1 MDKNINKQNVYISEE
16 ENTLNWIEIQSS
28 FKKSFGN
35 EIYNSWLQKISLVKE
50 YNDYL
55 ILGVPTRF
63 FRDWIVSRY
72 LDKILEQ
79 VKSFKLSLNRI
90 EFKIIE
96 ENKQNQE
103 LIKID
108 QLNKVTEIKDSILN
122 YNRLNP
128 NLSFESFI
136 KGKSNEIALSY
147 SKKVCDYVSRYNP
160 LYICGGVGLGKTHL
174 LNAIG
179 LETQKDNNVMF
190 ISAERF
196 MYHFIKSIKKN
207 DMVNFKDFFR
217 KSSVFIIDDIQFIS
231 GKESLQEEFFHT
243 FNSLIEKGSQIIISS
258 DRPPMKLD
266 RVQERIK
273 SRLSGGLVVDIEAP
287 DLDLKIKI
295 LKKKIEEIQNQFK
308 ENIDL
313 SDEVINYI
321 ASESKTNIRELIGV
335 LNRVIAFS
343 RVHNKVLTTVDCK
356 NILKDVFSQIRVITV
371 DKIQNIVS
379 NYFNIA
385 LSDMLSQRRSRPLAR
400 PRQIAMYLAK
410 KMTSRSLPEIG
421 RRFANRDHTTV
432 IHAVKTITRLS
443 DQDDEMKK
451 ILIKLKVFCWNSEEM
466 QFIVKRDIL
475 LKSLNFVQGVVEKK
489 NTLPILSNVLLQL
502 KEKKLTI
509 VATDLDIVFHDE
521 IEDVKVLKEGST
533 TTSAAILYDILRK
546 ISSNSEL
553 NFDLKNENKLS
564 LKE

>member
-1 MDKNINKQNVYISEE
+1 MENNNFKKQNAYVSEE
-16 ENTLNWIEIQSS
+16 ENTLNWDEIQNS
-28 FKKSFGN
+28 FKKTFGA

-50 YNDYL
+50 FNDYI

-96 ENKQNQE
+96 ESKHNQE
-103 LIKID
+103 LTKID
-108 QLNKVTEIKDSILN
+108 QLNKVSEIKDSILN

-128 NLSFESFI
+128 KLNFDSFI

-147 SKKVCDYVSRYNP
+147 SKKVCEHLSRYNP

-179 LETQKDNNVMF
+179 IELQDQNNVMF

-243 FNSLIEKGSQIIISS
+243 FNSLIEKGSQIIISC
-258 DRPPMKLD
+258 DRSPMKLD
-266 RVQERIK
+266 KVQERIK
-273 SRLSGGLVVDIEAP
+273 SRLAGGLIVDIDTP
-287 DLDLKIKI
+287 DLELKINI
-295 LKKKIEEIQNQFK
+295 IKKKIEEIQNQFN
-308 ENIDL
+308 ENIIL
-313 SDEVINYI
+313 GDEIINFI
-321 ASESKTNIRELIGV
+321 ASESKTNIRELIGI

-343 RVHNKVLTTVDCK
+343 RVHNRSLNINDCK

-371 DKIQNIVS
+371 DKIQNVVS
-379 NYFNIA
+379 NYFNIS
-385 LSDMLSQRRSRPLAR
+385 LSEMLSQRRSRPLAR

-410 KMTSRSLPEIG
+410 KLTSRSLPEIG

-432 IHAVKTITRLS
+432 IHAVKTINRLS

-451 ILIKLKVFCWNSEEM
+451 NLNQI
-466 QFIVKRDIL
+466 
-475 LKSLNFVQGVVEKK
+475 KSL
-489 NTLPILSNVLLQL
+489 LL
-502 KEKKLTI
+502 
-509 VATDLDIVFHDE
+509 
-521 IEDVKVLKEGST
+521 
-533 TTSAAILYDILRK
+533 
-546 ISSNSEL
+546 
-553 NFDLKNENKLS
+553 EN
-564 LKE
+564 

>member
-1 MDKNINKQNVYISEE
+1 MDKNNIKKNNVYVSEE
-16 ENTLNWIEIQSS
+16 EKTLNWNEIQDS
-28 FKKSFGN
+28 FKRTFGS
-35 EIYNSWLQKISLVKE
+35 EIYTSWLQKISLVKE

-96 ENKQNQE
+96 DTKNTSD

-108 QLNKVTEIKDSILN
+108 EFNKVTEIKDSLLN
-122 YNRLNP
+122 YNRLNS
-128 NLSFESFI
+128 NLNFENFI
-136 KGKSNEIALSY
+136 QGKSNDIALSY
-147 SKKVCDYVSRYNP
+147 SKKVCEDISRYNP

-179 LETQKDNNVMF
+179 LELQSENNVMF

-217 KSSVFIIDDIQFIS
+217 KSSVFIIDDIQFIR

-243 FNSLIEKGSQIIISS
+243 FNSLMDKGSQIIISA
-258 DRPPMKLD
+258 DRIPMKLD

-273 SRLSGGLVVDIEAP
+273 SRLAGGLVVDIDTP
-287 DLDLKIKI
+287 DLELKVKI
-295 LKKKIEEIQNQFK
+295 IKKKILEIESQFK
-308 ENIDL
+308 ENINL

-321 ASESKTNIRELIGV
+321 ANESKTNIRELIGI

-343 RVHNKVLTTVDCK
+343 RVHNKILTLNDCK
-356 NILKDVFSQIRVITV
+356 NILKDVFSQIKVITV
-371 DKIQNIVS
+371 DKIQNVVS
-379 NYFNIA
+379 NYFNIP

-400 PRQIAMYLAK
+400 PRQIAMFLAK
-410 KMTSRSLPEIG
+410 KMTTRSLPEIG

-432 IHAVKTITRLS
+432 IHAVKTINRLS

-451 ILIKLKVFCWNSEEM
+451 NINQI
-466 QFIVKRDIL
+466 
-475 LKSLNFVQGVVEKK
+475 KSL
-489 NTLPILSNVLLQL
+489 LL
-502 KEKKLTI
+502 E
-509 VATDLDIVFHDE
+509 
-521 IEDVKVLKEGST
+521 
-533 TTSAAILYDILRK
+533 
-546 ISSNSEL
+546 
-553 NFDLKNENKLS
+553 
-564 LKE
+564 

>member
-1 MDKNINKQNVYISEE
+1 MENKNTKHHNTFISEE
-16 ENTLNWIEIQSS
+16 EKTLNWEEIQIS
-28 FKKSFGN
+28 FKKSFGD
-35 EIYNSWLQKISLVKE
+35 EVYNSWLQKISLVKE
-50 YNDYL
+50 FNDYL
-55 ILGVPTRF
+55 ILAVPTRF

-103 LIKID
+103 FIKIEE
-108 QLNKVTEIKDSILN
+108 LNKVTEIKDSILN

-128 NLSFESFI
+128 NLNFESFI
-136 KGKSNEIALSY
+136 QGKSNDIALSY
-147 SKKVCDYVSRYNP
+147 SKKVCEQISRYNP

-179 LETQKDNNVMF
+179 LELQSSNNVMF

-243 FNSLIEKGSQIIISS
+243 FNSLLEKGSQIIISA
-258 DRPPMKLD
+258 DRAPMKLD
-266 RVQERIK
+266 RVQDRIK
-273 SRLSGGLVVDIEAP
+273 SRLSGGLVVDIETP
-287 DLDLKIKI
+287 DLELKTRII
-295 LKKKIEEIQNQFK
+295 KKKIDEIQNQFK
-308 ENIDL
+308 EIINL
-313 SDEVINYI
+313 NDEIINYI
-321 ASESKTNIRELIGV
+321 ASETKTNIRELIGV

-343 RVHNKVLTTVDCK
+343 RVHNKELSINDCK
-356 NILKDVFSQIRVITV
+356 NILKDVFSQIRVVTV
-371 DKIQNIVS
+371 DKIQNVVS

-385 LSDMLSQRRSRPLAR
+385 LSEMLSQRRSRPLAR

-443 DQDDEMKK
+443 EQDDEMKK
-451 ILIKLKVFCWNSEEM
+451 NINQI
-466 QFIVKRDIL
+466 
-475 LKSLNFVQGVVEKK
+475 KSL
-489 NTLPILSNVLLQL
+489 LLEQ
-502 KEKKLTI
+502 
-509 VATDLDIVFHDE
+509 
-521 IEDVKVLKEGST
+521 
-533 TTSAAILYDILRK
+533 
-546 ISSNSEL
+546 
-553 NFDLKNENKLS
+553 
-564 LKE
+564 

>member
-1 MDKNINKQNVYISEE
+1 MENNITKKQNAFISEE
-16 ENTLNWIEIQSS
+16 ERTLKWEDVQTT
-28 FKKSFGN
+28 FKKSFGA
-35 EIYNSWLQKISLVKE
+35 EVYNSWLQKISLVKE

-79 VKSFKLSLNRI
+79 VKGFKLSLNRI

-96 ENKQNQE
+96 ESKQGQE
-103 LIKID
+103 YLKID
-108 QLNKVTEIKDSILN
+108 ELNKVSEIKDSILN
-122 YNRLNP
+122 YNKLNI
-128 NLSFESFI
+128 NLNFESFI
-136 KGKSNEIALSY
+136 EGKSNDIALSY
-147 SKKVCDYVSRYNP
+147 SKKVCEHIARYNP

-179 LETQKDNNVMF
+179 LKLQNNNNVMY

-243 FNSLIEKGSQIIISS
+243 FNSLIDKGSQIIISA
-258 DRPPMKLD
+258 DRAPMKLD
-266 RVQERIK
+266 RVQDRIK
-273 SRLSGGLVVDIEAP
+273 SRLAGGLVVDIDLP
-287 DLDLKIKI
+287 DLELKIKI
-295 LKKKIEEIQNQFK
+295 IKKKIEEIQNQFK
-308 ENIDL
+308 ENIKL
-313 SDEVINYI
+313 NDEVINYI

-343 RVHNKVLTTVDCK
+343 RVHNKELNINDCK
-356 NILKDVFSQIRVITV
+356 NILKDVFNQIRVITV

-379 NYFNIA
+379 NYYNIA
-385 LSDMLSQRRSRPLAR
+385 LSEMLSQRRSRPLAR

-410 KMTSRSLPEIG
+410 KMTTRSLPEIG

-443 DQDDEMKK
+443 EQDDEMKK
-451 ILIKLKVFCWNSEEM
+451 SINQI
-466 QFIVKRDIL
+466 
-475 LKSLNFVQGVVEKK
+475 KSL
-489 NTLPILSNVLLQL
+489 LLDQ
-502 KEKKLTI
+502 
-509 VATDLDIVFHDE
+509 
-521 IEDVKVLKEGST
+521 
-533 TTSAAILYDILRK
+533 
-546 ISSNSEL
+546 
-553 NFDLKNENKLS
+553 
-564 LKE
+564 

>member
-1 MDKNINKQNVYISEE
+1 MEKNNIKKQNVYVSEE
-16 ENTLNWIEIQSS
+16 EKTLNWQDIQNS
-28 FKKSFGN
+28 FKKTFGN
-35 EIYNSWLQKISLVKE
+35 EVYNSWLQKLVLLKE

-79 VKSFKLSLNRI
+79 VRSFKLSLNRI

-96 ENKQNQE
+96 ENTQNQE
-103 LIKID
+103 AIRID
-108 QLNKVTEIKDSILN
+108 ELNKVTEIQDSILN
-122 YNRLNP
+122 YNRLNT
-128 NLSFESFI
+128 NLSFENFI
-136 KGKSNEIALSY
+136 IGKSNDIALSY
-147 SKKVCDYVSRYNP
+147 SRKVCEDISRYNP

-179 LETQKDNNVMF
+179 LELQNENNVMF

-243 FNSLIEKGSQIIISS
+243 FNSLMDKGSQIIISA
-258 DRPPMKLD
+258 DRDPTKLD

-273 SRLSGGLVVDIEAP
+273 SRLSGGLVVNIDTP
-287 DLDLKIKI
+287 DLELKVKI
-295 LKKKIEEIQNQFK
+295 IRKKIEDIQSQFQ
-308 ENIDL
+308 ENISL
-313 SDEVINYI
+313 NEEVVNFI

-343 RVHNKVLTTVDCK
+343 RVHNKDLNIDDCK
-356 NILKDVFSQIRVITV
+356 NILKDVFNQTKVITV
-371 DKIQNIVS
+371 DKIQNVVS

-385 LSDMLSQRRSRPLAR
+385 LSEMLSQRRSRPLAR
-400 PRQIAMYLAK
+400 PRQIAMFLAK
-410 KMTSRSLPEIG
+410 KMTTRSLPEIG

-443 DQDDEMKK
+443 EQDDEMKK
-451 ILIKLKVFCWNSEEM
+451 NINQLKS
-466 QFIVKRDIL
+466 IL
-475 LKSLNFVQGVVEKK
+475 LEQ
-489 NTLPILSNVLLQL
+489 
-502 KEKKLTI
+502 
-509 VATDLDIVFHDE
+509 
-521 IEDVKVLKEGST
+521 
-533 TTSAAILYDILRK
+533 
-546 ISSNSEL
+546 
-553 NFDLKNENKLS
+553 
-564 LKE
+564 

>member
-1 MDKNINKQNVYISEE
+1 MDKNNTKKQNVYVSEE
-16 ENTLNWIEIQSS
+16 EKTLNWEDVQNS

-35 EIYNSWLQKISLVKE
+35 EIYVSWLQKISLIKE

-96 ENKQNQE
+96 ESRGGTN
-103 LIKID
+103 LSKID
-108 QLNKVTEIKDSILN
+108 EINKVTEIKDSILN

-128 NLSFESFI
+128 NLNFENFI
-136 KGKSNEIALSY
+136 QGKSNEIALSY
-147 SKKVCDYVSRYNP
+147 SKKVCEHLSRYNP

-179 LETQKDNNVMF
+179 LELQPDNNVMF

-217 KSSVFIIDDIQFIS
+217 KSSIFIIDDIQFMR

-243 FNSLIEKGSQIIISS
+243 FNSLMDKGSQIIISA
-258 DRPPMKLD
+258 DRTPMKLD
-266 RVQERIK
+266 RIQERIK
-273 SRLSGGLVVDIEAP
+273 SRLAGGLVVDIDTP
-287 DLDLKIKI
+287 DLELKINI
-295 LKKKIEEIQNQFK
+295 IKKKIIEIESQFK
-308 ENIDL
+308 ENINLND
-313 SDEVINYI
+313 DVINYI
-321 ASESKTNIRELIGV
+321 ANESKTSIRELIGI

-343 RVHNKVLTTVDCK
+343 RVHNKILTMNDCK
-356 NILKDVFSQIRVITV
+356 SILKDVFNQIKVVTV
-371 DKIQNIVS
+371 DKIQNVVS
-379 NYFNIA
+379 NYFNIP
-385 LSDMLSQRRSRPLAR
+385 LSEMLSQRRSRPLAR
-400 PRQIAMYLAK
+400 PRQIAMFLAK
-410 KMTSRSLPEIG
+410 KMTARSLPEIG

-443 DQDDEMKK
+443 EQDDEMKK
-451 ILIKLKVFCWNSEEM
+451 NINQI
-466 QFIVKRDIL
+466 
-475 LKSLNFVQGVVEKK
+475 KSL
-489 NTLPILSNVLLQL
+489 LL
-502 KEKKLTI
+502 E
-509 VATDLDIVFHDE
+509 
-521 IEDVKVLKEGST
+521 
-533 TTSAAILYDILRK
+533 
-546 ISSNSEL
+546 
-553 NFDLKNENKLS
+553 
-564 LKE
+564 

>member
-1 MDKNINKQNVYISEE
+1 MEKNNIKKNNVYISEE
-16 ENTLNWIEIQSS
+16 EKTLVWEDIQAS
-28 FKKSFGN
+28 FKKTFGN

-79 VKSFKLSLNRI
+79 VKAFKLSLSRI

-96 ENKQNQE
+96 ETKHNQDF
-103 LIKID
+103 IKINE
-108 QLNKVTEIKDSILN
+108 LNKVTEIKDSILN

-128 NLSFESFI
+128 NLNFDSFI
-136 KGKSNEIALSY
+136 QGKSNDIALSY
-147 SKKVCDYVSRYNP
+147 SKKVCEHVSRYNP

-179 LETQKDNNVMF
+179 LTLQHENNVMF

-243 FNSLIEKGSQIIISS
+243 FNSLMDKGSQIIISS
-258 DRPPMKLD
+258 DRSPMKLD
-266 RVQERIK
+266 KVQDRIK
-273 SRLSGGLVVDIEAP
+273 SRLAGGLVVDIEAP
-287 DLDLKIKI
+287 DLELKAKI
-295 LKKKIEEIQNQFK
+295 IKKKIEEIENQFK
-308 ENIDL
+308 ENIIL
-313 SDEVINYI
+313 NEEVINFI
-321 ASESKTNIRELIGV
+321 ASETKTNIRELIGV

-343 RVHNKVLTTVDCK
+343 RVHNKILSISDCK
-356 NILKDVFSQIRVITV
+356 NILRDVFNQIRVITV
-371 DKIQNIVS
+371 DKIQNVVS
-379 NYFNIA
+379 NYFNIP

-432 IHAVKTITRLS
+432 IHAVKTISRLT

-451 ILIKLKVFCWNSEEM
+451 NINEI
-466 QFIVKRDIL
+466 
-475 LKSLNFVQGVVEKK
+475 KSL
-489 NTLPILSNVLLQL
+489 LLEQQ
-502 KEKKLTI
+502 
-509 VATDLDIVFHDE
+509 
-521 IEDVKVLKEGST
+521 
-533 TTSAAILYDILRK
+533 
-546 ISSNSEL
+546 
-553 NFDLKNENKLS
+553 
-564 LKE
+564 

>member
-1 MDKNINKQNVYISEE
+1 MDKNNIKKNNVYISEE
-16 ENTLNWIEIQSS
+16 EKTLNWNEIQDS
-28 FKKSFGN
+28 FKKTFGS
-35 EIYNSWLQKISLVKE
+35 EIYTSWLQKISLVKE

-96 ENKQNQE
+96 ETKNTPD

-108 QLNKVTEIKDSILN
+108 ELNKVTEIKDSLLN
-122 YNRLNP
+122 YNRLNSKL
-128 NLSFESFI
+128 NFENFI
-136 KGKSNEIALSY
+136 QGKSNDIALSY
-147 SKKVCDYVSRYNP
+147 SKKVCEHISRYNP

-179 LETQKDNNVMF
+179 LELQSENNVMF

-217 KSSVFIIDDIQFIS
+217 KSSVFIIDDIQFIR

-243 FNSLIEKGSQIIISS
+243 FNSLMDKGSQIIISA
-258 DRPPMKLD
+258 DRIPVKLD

-273 SRLSGGLVVDIEAP
+273 SRLAGGLVVDIDTP
-287 DLDLKIKI
+287 DLELKVKI
-295 LKKKIEEIQNQFK
+295 IKKKILEIESQFK
-308 ENIDL
+308 ENINL
-313 SDEVINYI
+313 SDDVIDYI
-321 ASESKTNIRELIGV
+321 ANESKTNIRELIGI
-335 LNRVIAFS
+335 LNRVIAFG
-343 RVHNKVLTTVDCK
+343 RVHNKTLTVSDCK
-356 NILKDVFSQIRVITV
+356 NILKDVFSQIKVITV
-371 DKIQNIVS
+371 DKIQNVVS
-379 NYFNIA
+379 NYFNIP

-400 PRQIAMYLAK
+400 PRQIAMFLAK
-410 KMTSRSLPEIG
+410 KMTTRSLPEIG

-443 DQDDEMKK
+443 EQDDEMKK
-451 ILIKLKVFCWNSEEM
+451 NINQIKN
-466 QFIVKRDIL
+466 
-475 LKSLNFVQGVVEKK
+475 
-489 NTLPILSNVLLQL
+489 LLQ
-502 KEKKLTI
+502 E
-509 VATDLDIVFHDE
+509 
-521 IEDVKVLKEGST
+521 
-533 TTSAAILYDILRK
+533 
-546 ISSNSEL
+546 
-553 NFDLKNENKLS
+553 
-564 LKE
+564 